1 MLENSSGL
9 LCHSYP
15 WPDAQILQVAASFAI
30 LLKPGPRIIVSRQV
44 AIAVAKLIL
53 TSDVQKIQDLQGV
66 PSFHFV
72 DVRKTVL
79 SRPRHPLNRTPI
91 RGSLNVV
98 SNVSMTSGTS
108 SEGVLLIFFR
118 GRDGGVFLAELL
130 RLMRVSSLRGGIF
143 DVMEESF
150 SVRWLSI

>member
-79 SRPRHPLNRTPI
+79 SRPRHPLNRTPVTRI
-91 RGSLNVV
+91 SQRSLECIDDLWYVVGRRSSDLFQRPRRGCISRRTFTTLAC
-98 SNVSMTSGTS
+98 
-108 SEGVLLIFFR
+108 LI
-118 GRDGGVFLAELL
+118 LAGWHL
-130 RLMRVSSLRGGIF
+130 
-143 DVMEESF
+143 
-150 SVRWLSI
+150 